1 MLLRISHTMFR
12 FFDAEDDVDGVFPS
26 DGIDTPLQRKNSVMK
41 RLETEYKQLTSV
53 TLLMAQDVQDGLD
66 EVDYEEIELEERG
79 KQIEKTIESQTPG
92 NENKLFTDLF
102 LNLILICTIEA

>member
-1 MLLRISHTMFR
+1 MFR

-26 DGIDTPLQRKNSVMK
+26 DGIDTRLCRKSSVVK

-53 TLLMAQDVQDGLD
+53 TLLMAQEIQDGLD

-92 NENKLFTDLF
+92 NEHNFPRIF
-102 LNLILICTIEA
+102 FPI